1 MAIAFEEFQEK
12 TADMKNPWVRGIY
25 IFIVFTCIAFTVN
38 MVISGGTV
46 GSVLLTSAISGVLF
60 AVLFSI
66 YLSVVAKRRAQ
77 AQQKD

>member
-1 MAIAFEEFQEK
+1 
-12 TADMKNPWVRGIY
+12 MKNPWIRGIY

-46 GSVLLTSAISGVLF
+46 GGVLLTSAISGVIF

-66 YLSVVAKRRAQ
+66 YLSIAAKRRSKAQ
-77 AQQKD
+77 PKD

>member
-1 MAIAFEEFQEK
+1 MAIANEEFKEE

-38 MVISGGTV
+38 MVTSGGTV

-66 YLSVVAKRRAQ
+66 YLTMSAKRRAK
-77 AQQKD
+77 AQPKD